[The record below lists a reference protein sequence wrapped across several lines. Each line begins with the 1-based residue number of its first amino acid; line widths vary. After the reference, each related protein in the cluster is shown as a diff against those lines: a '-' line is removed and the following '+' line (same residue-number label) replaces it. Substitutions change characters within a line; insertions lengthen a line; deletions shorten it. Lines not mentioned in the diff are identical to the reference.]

1 MINNLIEK
9 GDVPLFDSAHL
20 YFGLIL
26 IYYGNTFFFFAS
38 LNVIK
43 YLQCDLILEPISLLM
58 MDWRQERRW
67 NMRLMGSVTNQIRDY
82 WKILQ
87 KSNAIKKQQ
96 HEDLNAQDLQNI
108 FSSEMGT
115 SLA

>member
-26 IYYGNTFFFFAS
+26 IYYGNTLFFFAS

-67 NMRLMGSVTNQIRDY
+67 NMRLMNGSWQI
-82 WKILQ
+82 KFETIE
-87 KSNAIKKQQ
+87 KSYRSQMQ
-96 HEDLNAQDLQNI
+96 
-108 FSSEMGT
+108 
-115 SLA
+115 